1 MKLSSFTLSA
11 SLLRDLLTSLLL
23 LCLAIGGGWLAG
35 LAMEAKPGG
44 STQMRLLIVLLVHP
58 FAMAAW
64 FFCGLPGL
72 ALALKS
78 LLGALQQRHV
88 LALVLS
94 TGLMALSLVCA
105 TIWI

>member
-1 MKLSSFTLSA
+1 
-11 SLLRDLLTSLLL
+11 
-23 LCLAIGGGWLAG
+23 
-35 LAMEAKPGG
+35 MEAKPGG

-64 FFCGLPGL
+64 LFCGLPGL

-78 LLGALQQRHV
+78 LLDALQQRHV

-94 TGLMALSLVCA
+94 TSLMALSLVCA
-105 TIWI
+105 TMWI